1 MKIKLLTLSLSFLLI
16 SCGGSPSEDSKT
28 TIMDV
33 VQYLESVKFQGL
45 DAEENCGKLR
55 SYDPKAASMVGAIEG
70 GRIRMENRVYCNME
84 VYRYSDEGAA
94 SLNVKSRLLKNS
106 RCFAKGYFVFCKIDP
121 EIMDDF

>member
-1 MKIKLLTLSLSFLLI
+1 MKIKFLTLSLSLILI

-45 DAEENCGKLR
+45 DTEETCGKLS

-70 GRIRMENRVYCNME
+70 GRIRMENSFCKVE
-84 VYRYSDEGAA
+84 VYRYSDESAA
-94 SLNVKSRLLKNS
+94 VLNAKSRLLKTS
-106 RCFAKGYFVFCKIDP
+106 RCFAKGYFVFCKISP
-121 EIMDDF
+121 RIMDDF